1 MYLGYGVVLN
11 LEGKKKKKKGNLSVR
26 KKRAKEKKKICCFT
40 STKEVKKERAK
51 WNSNLTKPAVI
62 SYSYKQMPHWRKWG
76 KTNSYKFNLRVKIHW
91 DN

>member
-1 MYLGYGVVLN
+1 MYLCYGVGSKPGG
-11 LEGKKKKKKGNLSVR
+11 EEKKKKKKRNLSVR
-26 KKRAKEKKKICCFT
+26 KKRAKEKKICFT

-76 KTNSYKFNLRVKIHW
+76 KKNSYEFNLRVKIHW

>member
-1 MYLGYGVVLN
+1 MYLCYGVGSKPGG
-11 LEGKKKKKKGNLSVR
+11 EEKKKKKKEISQSG
-26 KKRAKEKKKICCFT
+26 KKEQKKKKICFT

-76 KTNSYKFNLRVKIHW
+76 KKNSYEFNLRVKIHW

>member
-11 LEGKKKKKKGNLSVR
+11 LEGGKKKKKKEISQSGKKEQKKR
-26 KKRAKEKKKICCFT
+26 KKISCFT
-40 STKEVKKERAK
+40 STK

-76 KTNSYKFNLRVKIHW
+76 KKNSYEFNLRVKIHW

>member
-11 LEGKKKKKKGNLSVR
+11 LEGEKKKKEISQSGKKEQ
-26 KKRAKEKKKICCFT
+26 KKRKKICCFT

-76 KTNSYKFNLRVKIHW
+76 KKNSYEFNLRVKIHW

>member
-1 MYLGYGVVLN
+1 MYLCYGVVLN
-11 LEGKKKKKKGNLSVR
+11 LEGEKRNLSVR
-26 KKRAKEKKKICCFT
+26 EKEQKKKKICCFT

-76 KTNSYKFNLRVKIHW
+76 KKNSYEFNLRVKIHW

>member
-1 MYLGYGVVLN
+1 MYLCYGVVLN
-11 LEGKKKKKKGNLSVR
+11 LEGRKKKRNLSVR
-26 KKRAKEKKKICCFT
+26 KKKKSKRKKKIGFT

-76 KTNSYKFNLRVKIHW
+76 KKNSYEFNLRVKIHW